1 MDKEWGQQGQQVT
14 IAITAPS
21 PNLPH
26 CYISIIQDHEL
37 SQQQAVQGTCM
48 QLVVEETMQ

>member
-26 CYISIIQDHEL
+26 CYISIIQVHNSNTITADVADL
-37 SQQQAVQGTCM
+37 RPFAVYA
-48 QLVVEETMQ
+48 